1 MRENQEI
8 SDIYRRSSL
17 IAGRTSKMAL
27 PYIGSPL
34 CAAAVTAIDSLIAGI
49 SIGADALAAIAA
61 SGPLLAVAQILH
73 CLLGFG
79 IDKLM
84 IQAIGKGNRK
94 EADRIF
100 GAIIIAAF
108 AVYLAVFLPLL
119 LFEKQLLRLYVHD
132 PDLIDTVI
140 LYSRP
145 ILAAAPVFEVFL
157 CIERAFRIDG
167 RAKLLAM
174 RSVNTN
180 AGNILFDF
188 LLVGVLKFGVN
199 GLAWASVISSLLGY
213 CASLSHFFS
222 KKRTVRPD
230 FSVIFSFREMLSYI
244 KNDIRIG
251 SSATLDELLEVAAL
265 TVQTGA
271 ISAVGGAD
279 GLAVWA
285 IYKTLRGIVMSLS
298 NGVSASVS
306 VHAGLSYSQK
316 DYDGVRFSA
325 LAGTKHALGIGL
337 IVDVIILSFAGP
349 IASAFHIDSG
359 LRLLCAQCLRIGCI
373 AFPSIAFLTII
384 TSYLPTVN
392 RIGLTNLL
400 VIIQKLLPIIA
411 GIIGYHMGL
420 RGVFTGYVIAC
431 SAAALILLSLLKRD
445 GFWFVPE
452 RDPETIFDYS
462 ILLKPDRIAAMKAD
476 VDDKLLGCAYPATF
490 CSKASLVTEDSM
502 NYISQQNPDT
512 EVCADIRMKR
522 YEDGVQIT
530 VIDDGVAYNPLSDLA
545 EADPD
550 RPGALEAMII
560 LGLTANVNY
569 DRVLDLNH
577 LSLYLNLPADAE
589 PDV

>member
-27 PYIGSPL
+27 PYIGSTL
-34 CAAAVTAIDSLIAGI
+34 CAAAVTAIDSLFAGI

-108 AVYLAVFLPLL
+108 AFYLAVFLPLL

-325 LAGTKHALGIGL
+325 LAGTKLALGIGL

-431 SAAALILLSLLKRD
+431 SAAALILLSL
-445 GFWFVPE
+445 
-452 RDPETIFDYS
+452 
-462 ILLKPDRIAAMKAD
+462 A
-476 VDDKLLGCAYPATF
+476 
-490 CSKASLVTEDSM
+490 
-502 NYISQQNPDT
+502 
-512 EVCADIRMKR
+512 IR
-522 YEDGVQIT
+522 
-530 VIDDGVAYNPLSDLA
+530 S
-545 EADPD
+545 
-550 RPGALEAMII
+550 
-560 LGLTANVNY
+560 
-569 DRVLDLNH
+569 
-577 LSLYLNLPADAE
+577 
-589 PDV
+589 